1 MADNIYQKDEQT
13 FGEKV
18 EFYKNVFFGDDV
30 TFTGKLNLSSS
41 ANLTLSSFNT
51 QNLNAVGISTFDD
64 ITINGKIYDGD
75 GNFGTTGQVL
85 SSDGVDTKWINA
97 SSANVGSASAV
108 GTNLDAT
115 NANQFISFVG
125 STSGNNPIRVDGD
138 LTYNPSTNTMSG
150 INYSGTSTFNNID
163 VNGTAIAAT
172 LEVEGQLRD
181 GDGNFGSA
189 GQVLSSDGTDT
200 KWITTNNTT
209 YTYDSVAS
217 GSDVNLRLI
226 GSDGTTDNILL
237 TAGSNITVSSV
248 STSGFTLSATDTN
261 TTYTYSAI
269 ASGSNVNLRLQG
281 NDGSSDDVVLTAGSN
296 ITVSSVSTSG
306 FTLSATDTNTT
317 YTYDAVASGSNVNLR
332 LIGSDGTND
341 DVLLTAGTDI
351 TFSNVNSSGLTIN
364 AQGLK
369 NRTTASASTS
379 SIANDVAANISFTIP
394 SVSTLLKLETSA
406 AAWVTLYYNSASR
419 TADATRSIYADPV
432 AGLGVLA
439 EVVTTGAETIGMSPA
454 PILWNNDST
463 PADTIYAKVVNR
475 SGSTQAIT
483 VTATYLQNEK

>member
-1 MADNIYQKDEQT
+1 M
-13 FGEKV
+13 
-18 EFYKNVFFGDDV
+18 
-30 TFTGKLNLSSS
+30 TFTGNRTNFEHIFGAKVTFYKPINAQGIVATNVNFQNVVTSGTVSISGPTSITSLNVTGITTVTTLNSTTINATSSS
-41 ANLTLSSFNT
+41 TFN
-51 QNLNAVGISTFDD
+51 D

-75 GNFGTTGQVL
+75 GNFGSTGQVL

-163 VNGTAIAAT
+163 VNGTATAAT

-226 GSDGTTDNILL
+226 GSDGTTDNVLL

-261 TTYTYSAI
+261 TTYTYSAA
-269 ASGSNVNLRLQG
+269 ASGNNVNLRLQG
-281 NDGSSDDVVLTAGSN
+281 
-296 ITVSSVSTSG
+296 
-306 FTLSATDTNTT
+306 
-317 YTYDAVASGSNVNLR
+317 
-332 LIGSDGTND
+332 SDGTSD

-351 TFSNVNSSGLTIN
+351 TFSNVNSAGLTIN

-394 SVSTLLKLETSA
+394 SVSTLLKLQTSA
-406 AAWVTLYYNSASR
+406 AAWVTLYYNAASR

-439 EVVTTGAETIGMSPA
+439 EIVTTGAETIGMSPA

>member
-163 VNGTAIAAT
+163 VNGTATAAT

-226 GSDGTTDNILL
+226 GSDGTTDNVLL

-261 TTYTYSAI
+261 TTYTYSAA
-269 ASGSNVNLRLQG
+269 ASGNNVNLRLQG
-281 NDGSSDDVVLTAGSN
+281 
-296 ITVSSVSTSG
+296 
-306 FTLSATDTNTT
+306 
-317 YTYDAVASGSNVNLR
+317 
-332 LIGSDGTND
+332 SDGTSD

-379 SIANDVAANISFTIP
+379 SIANDVAANVSLTIP
-394 SVSTLLKLETSA
+394 SVSTLLKLQTSA
-406 AAWVTLYYNSASR
+406 AAWVTLYYNAASR

>member
-108 GTNLDAT
+108 GTNLDST

-163 VNGTAIAAT
+163 INGTATAAT

-261 TTYTYSAI
+261 TTYTYSAA
-269 ASGSNVNLRLQG
+269 ASGNNVNLRLQG
-281 NDGSSDDVVLTAGSN
+281 
-296 ITVSSVSTSG
+296 
-306 FTLSATDTNTT
+306 
-317 YTYDAVASGSNVNLR
+317 
-332 LIGSDGTND
+332 SDGTSD

-379 SIANDVAANISFTIP
+379 SIANDVAANVSLTIP
-394 SVSTLLKLETSA
+394 SVSTLLKLQTSA
-406 AAWVTLYYNSASR
+406 AAWVTLYYNAASR

-439 EVVTTGAETIGMSPA
+439 EIVTTGAETIGMSPA

>member
-85 SSDGVDTKWINA
+85 SSDGNDTKWINA

-163 VNGTAIAAT
+163 VNGTATAAT

-200 KWITTNNTT
+200 KWITTSNTT

-226 GSDGTTDNILL
+226 GSDGTTDNVLL

-261 TTYTYSAI
+261 TTYTYSAA
-269 ASGSNVNLRLQG
+269 ASGNNVNLRLQG
-281 NDGSSDDVVLTAGSN
+281 
-296 ITVSSVSTSG
+296 
-306 FTLSATDTNTT
+306 
-317 YTYDAVASGSNVNLR
+317 
-332 LIGSDGTND
+332 SDGTSD

-379 SIANDVAANISFTIP
+379 SIANDVAANVSLTIP
-394 SVSTLLKLETSA
+394 SVSTLLKLQTSA
-406 AAWVTLYYNSASR
+406 AAWVTLYYNAASR

>member
-108 GTNLDAT
+108 GTNLNST

-163 VNGTAIAAT
+163 VNGTATAAT

-226 GSDGTTDNILL
+226 GSDGTTDNVLL

-261 TTYTYSAI
+261 TTYTYSAA
-269 ASGSNVNLRLQG
+269 ASGNNVNLRLQG
-281 NDGSSDDVVLTAGSN
+281 
-296 ITVSSVSTSG
+296 
-306 FTLSATDTNTT
+306 
-317 YTYDAVASGSNVNLR
+317 
-332 LIGSDGTND
+332 SDGTSD

-406 AAWVTLYYNSASR
+406 AAWVTLYYNAASR

>member
-85 SSDGVDTKWINA
+85 SSDGDDTKWINA

-163 VNGTAIAAT
+163 VNGTATAAT

-226 GSDGTTDNILL
+226 GSDGTTDNVLL

-261 TTYTYSAI
+261 TTYTYSAA
-269 ASGSNVNLRLQG
+269 ASGNNVNLRLQG
-281 NDGSSDDVVLTAGSN
+281 
-296 ITVSSVSTSG
+296 
-306 FTLSATDTNTT
+306 
-317 YTYDAVASGSNVNLR
+317 
-332 LIGSDGTND
+332 SDGTSD

-406 AAWVTLYYNSASR
+406 AAWVTLYYNAASR

>member
-18 EFYKNVFFGDDV
+18 TFYKNVFFDDDV
-30 TFTGKLNLSSS
+30 TFSGKLNLSSS

-163 VNGTAIAAT
+163 VNGTATAAT

-200 KWITTNNTT
+200 KWITTSNTT

-261 TTYTYSAI
+261 TTYTYSAA
-269 ASGSNVNLRLQG
+269 ASGNNVNLRLQG
-281 NDGSSDDVVLTAGSN
+281 
-296 ITVSSVSTSG
+296 
-306 FTLSATDTNTT
+306 
-317 YTYDAVASGSNVNLR
+317 
-332 LIGSDGTND
+332 SDGTSD

-379 SIANDVAANISFTIP
+379 SIANDVAANVSLTIP
-394 SVSTLLKLETSA
+394 SVSTLLKLQTSA
-406 AAWVTLYYNSASR
+406 AAWVTLYYNAASR

>member
-30 TFTGKLNLSSS
+30 TFTGKLNLSSG
-41 ANLTLSSFNT
+41 ANLTSSSFNT
-51 QNLNAVGISTFDD
+51 QNLNVVGISTFDD

-115 NANQFISFVG
+115 NANQFISFVA

-163 VNGTAIAAT
+163 VNGTATAAT

-181 GDGNFGSA
+181 GDGNFGST

-200 KWITTNNTT
+200 KWITTSNTT

-261 TTYTYSAI
+261 TTYTYSAA
-269 ASGSNVNLRLQG
+269 ASGNNVNLRLQG
-281 NDGSSDDVVLTAGSN
+281 
-296 ITVSSVSTSG
+296 
-306 FTLSATDTNTT
+306 
-317 YTYDAVASGSNVNLR
+317 
-332 LIGSDGTND
+332 SDGTSD

-351 TFSNVNSSGLTIN
+351 TFSNVNSAGLTIN

-369 NRTTASASTS
+369 NRTTASVSTS
-379 SIANDVAANISFTIP
+379 SIANDVAANVSLTIP
-394 SVSTLLKLETSA
+394 SVSTLLKLQTSA
-406 AAWVTLYYNSASR
+406 AAWVTLYYNAASR

>member
-108 GTNLDAT
+108 GTNLDST

-125 STSGNNPIRVDGD
+125 STSGNNSIRVDGD

-163 VNGTAIAAT
+163 VNGTATAAT

-181 GDGNFGSA
+181 GDGNFGTA

-200 KWITTNNTT
+200 KWVTTSNTT

-248 STSGFTLSATDTN
+248 STSGFTLSAKTPRPATG
-261 TTYTYSAI
+261 SAYI
-269 ASGSNVNLRLQG
+269 LLFAS
-281 NDGSSDDVVLTAGSN
+281 A
-296 ITVSSVSTSG
+296 
-306 FTLSATDTNTT
+306 
-317 YTYDAVASGSNVNLR
+317 
-332 LIGSDGTND
+332 
-341 DVLLTAGTDI
+341 VLLA
-351 TFSNVNSSGLTIN
+351 
-364 AQGLK
+364 
-369 NRTTASASTS
+369 
-379 SIANDVAANISFTIP
+379 
-394 SVSTLLKLETSA
+394 
-406 AAWVTLYYNSASR
+406 
-419 TADATRSIYADPV
+419 
-432 AGLGVLA
+432 VL
-439 EVVTTGAETIGMSPA
+439 
-454 PILWNNDST
+454 
-463 PADTIYAKVVNR
+463 
-475 SGSTQAIT
+475 
-483 VTATYLQNEK
+483 

>member
-85 SSDGVDTKWINA
+85 SSDGNDTKWINA

-108 GTNLDAT
+108 GTNLNST

-163 VNGTAIAAT
+163 VNGTATAAT

-261 TTYTYSAI
+261 TTYTYSAA
-269 ASGSNVNLRLQG
+269 ASGNNVNLRLQG
-281 NDGSSDDVVLTAGSN
+281 
-296 ITVSSVSTSG
+296 
-306 FTLSATDTNTT
+306 
-317 YTYDAVASGSNVNLR
+317 
-332 LIGSDGTND
+332 SDGTSD

>member
-13 FGEKV
+13 FGERV

-108 GTNLDAT
+108 GTNLDST

-163 VNGTAIAAT
+163 INGTATAAT

-261 TTYTYSAI
+261 TTYTYSAA
-269 ASGSNVNLRLQG
+269 ASGNNVNLRLQG
-281 NDGSSDDVVLTAGSN
+281 
-296 ITVSSVSTSG
+296 
-306 FTLSATDTNTT
+306 
-317 YTYDAVASGSNVNLR
+317 
-332 LIGSDGTND
+332 SDGTSD

-364 AQGLK
+364 AQK
-369 NRTTASASTS
+369 
-379 SIANDVAANISFTIP
+379 
-394 SVSTLLKLETSA
+394 
-406 AAWVTLYYNSASR
+406 
-419 TADATRSIYADPV
+419 
-432 AGLGVLA
+432 
-439 EVVTTGAETIGMSPA
+439 
-454 PILWNNDST
+454 
-463 PADTIYAKVVNR
+463 
-475 SGSTQAIT
+475 
-483 VTATYLQNEK
+483 

>member
-163 VNGTAIAAT
+163 VNGTATAAT

-261 TTYTYSAI
+261 TTYTYSAA
-269 ASGSNVNLRLQG
+269 ASGNNVNLRLQG
-281 NDGSSDDVVLTAGSN
+281 
-296 ITVSSVSTSG
+296 
-306 FTLSATDTNTT
+306 
-317 YTYDAVASGSNVNLR
+317 
-332 LIGSDGTND
+332 SDGTSD

-406 AAWVTLYYNSASR
+406 AAWVTLYYNAASR

>member
-75 GNFGTTGQVL
+75 GNFGSTGQVL

-115 NANQFISFVG
+115 NANQFISFVA

-163 VNGTAIAAT
+163 VNGTATAAT
-172 LEVEGQLRD
+172 LEVEGQFKD

-200 KWITTNNTT
+200 KWITTSNTT

-226 GSDGTTDNILL
+226 GSDGTNDDVLI

-261 TTYTYSAI
+261 TTYTYSAA

-281 NDGSSDDVVLTAGSN
+281 
-296 ITVSSVSTSG
+296 
-306 FTLSATDTNTT
+306 
-317 YTYDAVASGSNVNLR
+317 
-332 LIGSDGTND
+332 SDGTSD

-379 SIANDVAANISFTIP
+379 SIANDVAANVSLTIP
-394 SVSTLLKLETSA
+394 SVSTLLKLQTSA
-406 AAWVTLYYNSASR
+406 AAWVTLYYNAASR
-419 TADATRSIYADPV
+419 TADANRSIYADPV

>member
-163 VNGTAIAAT
+163 VNGTATAAT

-226 GSDGTTDNILL
+226 GSDGTTDNVLL

-261 TTYTYSAI
+261 TTYTYSAA
-269 ASGSNVNLRLQG
+269 ASGNNVNLRLQG
-281 NDGSSDDVVLTAGSN
+281 
-296 ITVSSVSTSG
+296 
-306 FTLSATDTNTT
+306 
-317 YTYDAVASGSNVNLR
+317 
-332 LIGSDGTND
+332 SDGTSD

-351 TFSNVNSSGLTIN
+351 TFSNVNSAGLTIN

-369 NRTTASASTS
+369 NRTTASVSTS
-379 SIANDVAANISFTIP
+379 SIANDVAANVSLTIP
-394 SVSTLLKLETSA
+394 SVSTLLKLQTSA
-406 AAWVTLYYNSASR
+406 AAWVTLYYNAASR

-439 EVVTTGAETIGMSPA
+439 EIVTTGAETIGMSPA

>member
-85 SSDGVDTKWINA
+85 SSDGNDTKWINA

-163 VNGTAIAAT
+163 VNGTATAAT

-261 TTYTYSAI
+261 TTYTYSAA
-269 ASGSNVNLRLQG
+269 ASGNNVNLRLQG
-281 NDGSSDDVVLTAGSN
+281 
-296 ITVSSVSTSG
+296 
-306 FTLSATDTNTT
+306 
-317 YTYDAVASGSNVNLR
+317 
-332 LIGSDGTND
+332 SDGTSD

-406 AAWVTLYYNSASR
+406 AAWVTLYYNAASR

>member
-1 MADNIYQKDEQT
+1 M
-13 FGEKV
+13 
-18 EFYKNVFFGDDV
+18 
-30 TFTGKLNLSSS
+30 
-41 ANLTLSSFNT
+41 
-51 QNLNAVGISTFDD
+51 
-64 ITINGKIYDGD
+64 
-75 GNFGTTGQVL
+75 

-115 NANQFISFVG
+115 NANQFISFVA

-163 VNGTAIAAT
+163 VNGTATAAT
-172 LEVEGQLRD
+172 LEVEGQFRD

-200 KWITTNNTT
+200 KWITTSNTT

-226 GSDGTTDNILL
+226 GSDGTTDNVLL

-261 TTYTYSAI
+261 TTYTYSAA
-269 ASGSNVNLRLQG
+269 ASGNNVNLRLQG
-281 NDGSSDDVVLTAGSN
+281 
-296 ITVSSVSTSG
+296 
-306 FTLSATDTNTT
+306 
-317 YTYDAVASGSNVNLR
+317 
-332 LIGSDGTND
+332 SDGTSD

-394 SVSTLLKLETSA
+394 SVSTLLKLQTSA
-406 AAWVTLYYNSASR
+406 AAWVTLYYNAASR

-439 EVVTTGAETIGMSPA
+439 EIVTTGAETIGMSPA

>member
-85 SSDGVDTKWINA
+85 SSDGNDTKWINA

-163 VNGTAIAAT
+163 VNGTATAAT

-217 GSDVNLRLI
+217 GNDVNLRLI
-226 GSDGTTDNILL
+226 GSDGTNDNILL

-261 TTYTYSAI
+261 TTYTYSAA
-269 ASGSNVNLRLQG
+269 ASGNNVNLRLQG
-281 NDGSSDDVVLTAGSN
+281 
-296 ITVSSVSTSG
+296 
-306 FTLSATDTNTT
+306 
-317 YTYDAVASGSNVNLR
+317 
-332 LIGSDGTND
+332 SDGTSD

-406 AAWVTLYYNSASR
+406 AAWVTLYYNAASR

>member
-85 SSDGVDTKWINA
+85 SSDGNDTKWINA

-163 VNGTAIAAT
+163 VNGTATAAT

-200 KWITTNNTT
+200 KWITTSNTT

-226 GSDGTTDNILL
+226 GSDGTTDNVLL

-261 TTYTYSAI
+261 TTYTYSAA

-281 NDGSSDDVVLTAGSN
+281 
-296 ITVSSVSTSG
+296 
-306 FTLSATDTNTT
+306 
-317 YTYDAVASGSNVNLR
+317 
-332 LIGSDGTND
+332 SDGTSD

-351 TFSNVNSSGLTIN
+351 TFSNVNSAGMTIN

-379 SIANDVAANISFTIP
+379 SIANDVAANVSLTIP
-394 SVSTLLKLETSA
+394 SVSTLLKLQTSA
-406 AAWVTLYYNSASR
+406 AAWVTLYYNAASR

-439 EVVTTGAETIGMSPA
+439 EIVTTGAETIGMSPA

>member
-18 EFYKNVFFGDDV
+18 TFYKNVFFDDDV
-30 TFTGKLNLSSS
+30 TFSGKLNLSSS

-108 GTNLDAT
+108 GTNLDGT
-115 NANQFISFVG
+115 NANQFISFVA

-163 VNGTAIAAT
+163 VNGTATAAT
-172 LEVEGQLRD
+172 LEVEGQFRD
-181 GDGNFGSA
+181 GDGNFGSS

-200 KWITTNNTT
+200 KWITTSNTT

-226 GSDGTTDNILL
+226 GSDGTTDNVLL

-261 TTYTYSAI
+261 TTYTYSAA
-269 ASGSNVNLRLQG
+269 ASGNNVNLRLQG
-281 NDGSSDDVVLTAGSN
+281 
-296 ITVSSVSTSG
+296 
-306 FTLSATDTNTT
+306 
-317 YTYDAVASGSNVNLR
+317 
-332 LIGSDGTND
+332 SDGTSD

-406 AAWVTLYYNSASR
+406 AAWVTLYYNAASR

>member
-163 VNGTAIAAT
+163 VNGTATAAT

-226 GSDGTTDNILL
+226 GSDGTTDNVLL

-261 TTYTYSAI
+261 TTYTYSAA

-281 NDGSSDDVVLTAGSN
+281 
-296 ITVSSVSTSG
+296 
-306 FTLSATDTNTT
+306 
-317 YTYDAVASGSNVNLR
+317 
-332 LIGSDGTND
+332 SDGTSD

-379 SIANDVAANISFTIP
+379 SIANDVAANVSLTIP
-394 SVSTLLKLETSA
+394 SVSTLLKLQTSA
-406 AAWVTLYYNSASR
+406 AAWVTLYYNAASR

>member
-1 MADNIYQKDEQT
+1 
-13 FGEKV
+13 
-18 EFYKNVFFGDDV
+18 
-30 TFTGKLNLSSS
+30 
-41 ANLTLSSFNT
+41 
-51 QNLNAVGISTFDD
+51 
-64 ITINGKIYDGD
+64 
-75 GNFGTTGQVL
+75 
-85 SSDGVDTKWINA
+85 
-97 SSANVGSASAV
+97 
-108 GTNLDAT
+108 
-115 NANQFISFVG
+115 
-125 STSGNNPIRVDGD
+125 
-138 LTYNPSTNTMSG
+138 MSG

-163 VNGTAIAAT
+163 VNGTATAAT

-261 TTYTYSAI
+261 TTYTYSAA
-269 ASGSNVNLRLQG
+269 ASGNNVNLRLQG
-281 NDGSSDDVVLTAGSN
+281 
-296 ITVSSVSTSG
+296 
-306 FTLSATDTNTT
+306 
-317 YTYDAVASGSNVNLR
+317 
-332 LIGSDGTND
+332 SDGTSD

-369 NRTTASASTS
+369 NRTTASVSTS
-379 SIANDVAANISFTIP
+379 SIANDVAANVSLTIP
-394 SVSTLLKLETSA
+394 SVSTLLKLQTSA
-406 AAWVTLYYNSASR
+406 AAWVTLYYNAASR

>member
-85 SSDGVDTKWINA
+85 SSDGNDTKWINA

-108 GTNLDAT
+108 GTNLNST

-163 VNGTAIAAT
+163 VNGTATAAT

-261 TTYTYSAI
+261 TTYTYSAA
-269 ASGSNVNLRLQG
+269 ASGNNVNLRLQG
-281 NDGSSDDVVLTAGSN
+281 SDGSS
-296 ITVSSVSTSG
+296 
-306 FTLSATDTNTT
+306 
-317 YTYDAVASGSNVNLR
+317 
-332 LIGSDGTND
+332 D

>member
-85 SSDGVDTKWINA
+85 SSDGNDTKWINA

-163 VNGTAIAAT
+163 VNGTATAAT

-226 GSDGTTDNILL
+226 GSDGTTDNVLL

-261 TTYTYSAI
+261 TTYTYSAA
-269 ASGSNVNLRLQG
+269 ASGNNVNLRLQG
-281 NDGSSDDVVLTAGSN
+281 
-296 ITVSSVSTSG
+296 
-306 FTLSATDTNTT
+306 
-317 YTYDAVASGSNVNLR
+317 
-332 LIGSDGTND
+332 SDGTSD

-351 TFSNVNSSGLTIN
+351 TFSNVNSAGLTIN

-379 SIANDVAANISFTIP
+379 SIANDIAANISFTIP
-394 SVSTLLKLETSA
+394 SVSTLLKLQTSA
-406 AAWVTLYYNSASR
+406 AAWVTLYYNAASR

>member
-108 GTNLDAT
+108 GTNLDST

-163 VNGTAIAAT
+163 INGTATAAT

-261 TTYTYSAI
+261 TTYTYSAA
-269 ASGSNVNLRLQG
+269 ASGNNVNLRLQG
-281 NDGSSDDVVLTAGSN
+281 
-296 ITVSSVSTSG
+296 
-306 FTLSATDTNTT
+306 
-317 YTYDAVASGSNVNLR
+317 
-332 LIGSDGTND
+332 SDGTSD

-351 TFSNVNSSGLTIN
+351 TFSNINSSGLTIN

-379 SIANDVAANISFTIP
+379 SIANDVAANVSLTIP
-394 SVSTLLKLETSA
+394 SVSTLLKLQTSA
-406 AAWVTLYYNSASR
+406 AAWVTLYYNAASR

>member
-18 EFYKNVFFGDDV
+18 TFYKNAFFDDDV
-30 TFTGKLNLSSS
+30 TFSGKLNLSSS

-75 GNFGTTGQVL
+75 GNFGSTGQVL

-115 NANQFISFVG
+115 NANQFISFVA

-163 VNGTAIAAT
+163 VNGTATAAT

-200 KWITTNNTT
+200 KWITTSNTT

-226 GSDGTTDNILL
+226 GSDGTTDNVLL

-261 TTYTYSAI
+261 TTYTYSAA

-281 NDGSSDDVVLTAGSN
+281 
-296 ITVSSVSTSG
+296 
-306 FTLSATDTNTT
+306 
-317 YTYDAVASGSNVNLR
+317 
-332 LIGSDGTND
+332 SDGTSD

-394 SVSTLLKLETSA
+394 SVSTLLKLQTSA
-406 AAWVTLYYNSASR
+406 AAWVTLYYNAASR
-419 TADATRSIYADPV
+419 TADVTRSIYADPV

-439 EVVTTGAETIGMSPA
+439 EIVTTGAETIGMSPA

>member
-85 SSDGVDTKWINA
+85 SSDGDDTKWINA

-163 VNGTAIAAT
+163 VNGTATAAT

-200 KWITTNNTT
+200 KWITTSNTT

-226 GSDGTTDNILL
+226 GSDGTTDNVLL

-261 TTYTYSAI
+261 TTYTYSAA

-281 NDGSSDDVVLTAGSN
+281 
-296 ITVSSVSTSG
+296 
-306 FTLSATDTNTT
+306 
-317 YTYDAVASGSNVNLR
+317 
-332 LIGSDGTND
+332 SDGTSD

-351 TFSNVNSSGLTIN
+351 TFSNVNSAGLTIN

-379 SIANDVAANISFTIP
+379 SIANDVAANISLSIP
-394 SVSTLLKLETSA
+394 SVSTLLKLQTSA
-406 AAWVTLYYNSASR
+406 AAWVTLYYNAASR
-419 TADATRSIYADPV
+419 TADANRSIYADPV